1 MTGAQDFFKRL
12 AWTASSVQKL
22 SPVFGTDAQMLTGL
36 AGQQELARFIQL
48 CPGLFRTA

>member
-1 MTGAQDFFKRL
+1 MAGAQDFFKRL
-12 AWTASSVQKL
+12 ARTASSVQKL